1 MTRQIVPLLSL
12 VAALALSA
20 CAHHADHELGFRDR
34 HGKEAPQWQPGVQ
47 MLLRYDFNHDGSIG
61 RAELEQGLHQDFD
74 KADTNHDGVLEED
87 EVRAV
92 NQARWAADGSAASP
106 LIDWNH
112 DGVVDFGEFAA
123 GPRSLFMQLD
133 ANGDGALSPQELHV
147 PPSKKA
153 PAERRSSGRH
163 GRRGA
168 GPYGGQ
174 GGDGP
179 GGDGPDGDND

>member
-1 MTRQIVPLLSL
+1 MTKRIFPILSL
-12 VAALALSA
+12 AAALVLSA
-20 CAHHADHELGFRDR
+20 CANHPHREGLPPGHR
-34 HGKEAPQWQPGVQ
+34 GKQAPQYRPGVEA
-47 MLLRYDFNHDGSIG
+47 LLSYDFNHDGSVT
-61 RAELEQGLHQDFD
+61 RAEMEKGLRQDFAA
-74 KADTNHDGVLEED
+74 ADTNHNGTLDEN

-92 NQARWAADGSAASP
+92 NEARWAADGSAASP

-133 ANGDGALSPQELHV
+133 TNGDGVLSPQELHM
-147 PPSKKA
+147 PPPKKA
-153 PAERRSSGRH
+153 PAERRGNGH
-163 GRRGA
+163 GRRGQ

-174 GGDGP
+174 GGGP